1 MTGST
6 VDLDVLRVVGWGGV
20 GQPARPNVEV
30 FSALAALN
38 RRERLNHVLVV
49 RGRCQGL
56 LQGRRLVI
64 VAGGGVELGVE
75 GRQRGPVDGDGGL
88 RHL

>member
-6 VDLDVLRVVGWGGV
+6 VDLDVLRVVGRRRV

-38 RRERLNHVLVV
+38 GRERLNHILIV

-56 LQGRRLVI
+56 LQGRSLVI
-64 VAGGGVELGVE
+64 VAGGGVELGVAE
-75 GRQRGPVDGDGGL
+75 GRQRCPVD
-88 RHL
+88 